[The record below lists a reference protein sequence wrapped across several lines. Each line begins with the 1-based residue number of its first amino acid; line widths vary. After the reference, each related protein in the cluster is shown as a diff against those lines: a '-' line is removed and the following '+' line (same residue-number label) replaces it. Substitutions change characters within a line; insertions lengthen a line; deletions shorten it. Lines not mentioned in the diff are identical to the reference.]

1 MGAPAGGFVAGQ
13 TRSAHDLRG
22 ALEARVAASGARG
35 EARVWWSADTDD
47 RVVALTFDDG
57 PTPDLTPQVLE
68 ILARYGV
75 RASFFAVGALVEAH
89 PELLGQV
96 HEAGHE
102 VANHTYDHISAEQL
116 DRDEVLATVERGA
129 DAVAEVLGDRPRWL
143 RPVKGHVTGSL
154 LRAAARVGHDVAI
167 WSLSRGPRTVPDTDV
182 SAVREHLAR
191 RVHEGAI
198 VMLHDGVGRSA
209 LDPFGPSDRLGRRRA
224 TELAALPAV
233 VEGWLADGY
242 RLVTISELID
252 EHHRPGRSPLDGPT
266 GSTGGAGAPAAEG
279 DVVVAA
285 VATPQR

>member
-1 MGAPAGGFVAGQ
+1 MP
-13 TRSAHDLRG
+13 TRPGL
-22 ALEARVAASGARG
+22 
-35 EARVWWSADTDD
+35 
-47 RVVALTFDDG
+47 VALTFDDG
-57 PTPDLTPQVLE
+57 PTPDLTPQVLV

-75 RASFFAVGALVEAH
+75 RATFFAGGALVEAH

-154 LRAAARVGHDVAI
+154 LRAAARVGHDVAL